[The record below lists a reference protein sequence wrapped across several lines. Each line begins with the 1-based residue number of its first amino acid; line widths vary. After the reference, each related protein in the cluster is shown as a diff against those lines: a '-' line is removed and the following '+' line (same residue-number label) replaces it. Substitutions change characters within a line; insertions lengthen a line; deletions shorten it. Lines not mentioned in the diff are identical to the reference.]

1 LKDIFSDETLDRL
14 DGAIE
19 QSMSART
26 FVVGDMI
33 GGRFKVE
40 RVVGRGN
47 FGFVYR
53 ALDTQSGKKRAIKTF
68 YERLTSRP
76 GAAVALRALG
86 DRLRDVV
93 HPNLVR
99 VFETGAD
106 GNLVYFV
113 EEFVSALTL
122 DKLVEAVRKH
132 APEKGFPEEQMSEV
146 VHQVCAGLEQLGDL
160 PHMGLTPQN
169 IFMSKA
175 GVKLS
180 DIGVASWLREVMT
193 ANDFQVM
200 SGRTFL
206 APEFV
211 RDGVRNGAADV
222 YSLGKLLEYLLTLE
236 VPAVGRVGGPIKGEH
251 AAGLLDLV
259 RNACDEDPEQ
269 RLPNPGVFLGAYEAA
284 RAARPVA
291 PVVEEEA
298 VRPEEAAED
307 RLAEAAELA
316 LSAVSEAVTSDHR
329 EREALEEVAA
339 VVERE
344 TVERETVVSE
354 EEPAAVEPPDE
365 HFAAEE
371 EFFGE
376 ALSQGEAAREAPGEL
391 PAIEEEL
398 PPIGDY
404 EAPTRAAEMPPVLT
418 AKAPAKSRA
427 WLGWLAA
434 AVVAVLVVVGV
445 MNKDR
450 LLPQPTEPTPVVD
463 QDTFDLEGITY
474 RPEPG
479 GPTYDEMM
487 EALLL
492 QASTYVS
499 QNRITD
505 PPEESA
511 FGLYSFILDI
521 DPKNAKAQEGLTS
534 IENRYLTLGRAF
546 MNSKNYPRAQWAFR
560 KVLFVNKKN
569 DEATRELTKLA
580 SLVKAPPE
588 ATPKP
593 GEKPGPTPTPAPG
606 VPQPTPEVVA
616 TGPLPQLTADHIRKT
631 IANSMG
637 RVKFCFAK
645 NPDASGVVKVKF
657 VIAPAGNVASAAIA
671 SSTLGNAEIEQCLLR
686 RVMLMRFPAFE
697 GSSKTVTFPFNIS
710 K

>member
-99 VFETGAD
+99 VFETGVD

-193 ANDFQVM
+193 ADDFQVM

-211 RDGVRNGAADV
+211 RDGVRNGSADV

-236 VPAVGRVGGPIKGEH
+236 VPAAGRVGGPIKGEH

-259 RNACDEDPEQ
+259 HSACDDDPDQ
-269 RLPNPGVFLGAYEAA
+269 RLPNPGVFLGSYEAA
-284 RAARPVA
+284 RAARAAA
-291 PVVEEEA
+291 PALGKEEF
-298 VRPEEAAED
+298 VRPEEAAAD

-344 TVERETVVSE
+344 TVERV
-354 EEPAAVEPPDE
+354 EEPAAVELPDE
-365 HFAAEE
+365 RFTVEE

-376 ALSQGEAAREAPGEL
+376 ALSQGEAAREAPGAL

-398 PPIGDY
+398 PPIGEY
-404 EAPTRAAEMPPVLT
+404 EAPARPAEMPPVLT
-418 AKAPAKSRA
+418 AKAPVKSRA

-434 AVVAVLVVVGV
+434 AVVAALVVVGV
-445 MNKDR
+445 LYKDR
-450 LLPQPTEPTPVVD
+450 LSPPPAEPTPPVD
-463 QDTFDLEGITY
+463 QNTFDLEGITY
-474 RPEPG
+474 SPEPG

-492 QASTYVS
+492 QANTYVN

-511 FGLYSFILDI
+511 YGLYSFILDI
-521 DPKNAKAQEGLTS
+521 DPKNAKAQEGLAA

-560 KVLFVNKKN
+560 KVLVVNKQSE
-569 DEATRELTKLA
+569 EAARELTKLA
-580 SLVKAPPE
+580 SLVKTPPE
-588 ATPKP
+588 ATPLP
-593 GEKPGPTPTPAPG
+593 GEKPGPTPTPTPG
-606 VPQPTPEVVA
+606 GPQPTPEVA
-616 TGPLPQLTADHIRKT
+616 TTGPLPQLTADHIRRT

-657 VIAPAGNVASAAIA
+657 VIAPAGNVASAAIT
-671 SSTLGNAEIEQCLLR
+671 SSTLGNAEIEQCLVR